1 MTVALQ
7 YSFCEM
13 SICVHA
19 WLQMHSWVSSR
30 FRLMQ
35 SIMHASVSTQLMLS
49 FLSMSPQSDRR
60 QKLMGDQGG
69 GKQSTLAQLT
79 TQVSTHTHTHT
90 HTYRLTKRKLAPAQ
104 RVQMQVPLTLSH
116 PHIAT
121 VAQNTLPLRCNVTW
135 HAARVRRAQ
144 GWVRG
149 SGASP
154 GC

>member
-13 SICVHA
+13 SICVQACMVADAQLAVKQIQTDAVHNACQRQHA
-19 WLQMHSWVSSR
+19 T
-30 FRLMQ
+30 
-35 SIMHASVSTQLMLS
+35 HAQL
-49 FLSMSPQSDRR
+49 LSMSPQSDRR

-69 GKQSTLAQLT
+69 GKQSTFAQLT

-90 HTYRLTKRKLAPAQ
+90 QRLTKRKLAPAQ

-121 VAQNTLPLRCNVTW
+121 VAQNTLPIRCNVTW